1 MVRPASRQPG
11 RPPGRETSSVDFDAI
26 SWNLFNGRDHPPDP
40 ALFTWRS
47 RLLRISERNATHLQ
61 VNRDLL
67 GEAAGLLSAARWDV
81 ALLQECPPRWAAPLA
96 DACKAEAHL
105 TLTSR
110 NWLASVRGPLARGN
124 PDLMGSWGGGS
135 NLTLTRG
142 RLGRGARERHEL
154 LLRRRPERRKVDF
167 VRLANGI
174 CVSNL
179 HASGPDNLAEPDVR
193 GAAEAATAWAGDHPL
208 ILGGDFN
215 LRPSDSDLYRELAD
229 RLGLVG
235 TTSSHAIDHLLSRGL
250 EVVEAPRPW
259 PPEAREVSSDGLV
272 IRLSDHAPVSVR
284 YRLPTTAAD

>member
-1 MVRPASRQPG
+1 MSAT
-11 RPPGRETSSVDFDAI
+11 RETWSVEIEAI
-26 SWNLFNGRDHPPDP
+26 TWNLFNGRDDPPDP

-47 RLLRISERNATHLQ
+47 RLFGTTERGETHLQ

-67 GEAAGLLSAARWDV
+67 REAAELLAAATWDV

-96 DACKAEAHL
+96 RTCRAQAHL

-110 NWLASVRGPLARGN
+110 NWLASIRGPLARRN

-142 RLGRGARERHEL
+142 AVAVGLRERREL

-167 VRLANGI
+167 VRLAPGL

-179 HASGPDNLAEPDVR
+179 HASGPDQLAEADIR
-193 GAAEAATAWAGDHPL
+193 RAAEAITEWAGDDPL
-208 ILGGDFN
+208 IFGGDLN
-215 LRPSDSDLYRELAD
+215 LRPKDSRLYRELAD

-235 TTSSHAIDHLLSRGL
+235 TTSPDAIDHLLARGL
-250 EVVEAPRPW
+250 EIVEPARAW
-259 PPEAREVSSDGLV
+259 PAEAREVHADGRA
-272 IRLSDHAPVSVR
+272 IRLSDHAPVSAR
-284 YRLPTTAAD
+284 YRLPGTAMA

>member
-1 MVRPASRQPG
+1 V
-11 RPPGRETSSVDFDAI
+11 EIDAI
-26 SWNLFNGRDHPPDP
+26 TWNLFNGRDHPPDP

-47 RLLRISERNATHLQ
+47 RLLGITERNETHLQ

-67 GEAAGLLSAARWDV
+67 GEAADLLSAARWDV
-81 ALLQECPPRWAAPLA
+81 ALLQECPTRWAAALA
-96 DACKAEAHL
+96 DACGAEMHL

-110 NWLASVRGPLARGN
+110 NWLASIRGPLARRN

-142 RLGRGARERHEL
+142 ALGHGRRERREL

-167 VRLANGI
+167 IRLTDGL

-179 HASGPDNLAEPDVR
+179 HASGPDQLAEADISR
-193 GAAEAATAWAGDHPL
+193 AADAAAAWAGDDPL

-215 LRPSDSDLYRELAD
+215 LRPGDSDLYRELAD

-235 TTSSHAIDHLLSRGL
+235 ATSPRAIDHLLSRRLGI
-250 EVVEAPRPW
+250 VEPAVAW
-259 PPEAREVSSDGLV
+259 PPEAREVQSSGRA
-272 IRLSDHAPVSVR
+272 IRLSDHAPVRAR
-284 YRLPTTAAD
+284 YRLTSTAPH